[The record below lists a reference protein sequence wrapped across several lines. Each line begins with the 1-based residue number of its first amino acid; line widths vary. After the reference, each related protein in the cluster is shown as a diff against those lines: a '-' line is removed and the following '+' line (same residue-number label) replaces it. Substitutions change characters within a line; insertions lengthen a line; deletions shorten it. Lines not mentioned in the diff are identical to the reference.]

1 MSEEKSLSEVEMSAS
16 EGRSPREALSALRE
30 ALGADKRAGARKL
43 IEKYEK
49 LLRAHEK
56 EQTRVAAL
64 WIHEREALAAGAKR
78 VAGIDEAGR
87 GPLVGAVVTAAVL
100 LPEGWSCAGLNDS
113 KKLTPEK
120 REKLFVEIN
129 RSALAVG
136 VGRASAREI
145 DELNIYKATQTAME
159 RAVRVLSPLPDFLL
173 TDAMPLPALSSIPQK
188 PLIHGDAL
196 SASIAAASIIAKVTR
211 DHEMEDLD
219 QRYPGYGFM
228 AHKGYGTEEHLKAL
242 REKGPCPEHR
252 VSFGPVVQALLAQ
265 WGGGPVAYWKGRI
278 HQTQNAAELKQVGH
292 QIKRLGTPGLN
303 AKGLEELREDY
314 RVKMA
319 VWGGAL

>member
-1 MSEEKSLSEVEMSAS
+1 MSEEKSLSALETLAS
-16 EGRSPREALSALRE
+16 EGRSPLEALTVLRE
-30 ALGADKRAGARKL
+30 TLGTDARPGARKL

-49 LLRAHEK
+49 LLRAQEK
-56 EQTRVAAL
+56 EQTRVQAL
-64 WIHEREALAAGAKR
+64 WIYEREALAAGAKR

-87 GPLVGAVVTAAVL
+87 GPLVGAVVTAAVI
-100 LPEGWSCAGLNDS
+100 LPEGWSVAGLNDS

-159 RAVRVLSPLPDFLL
+159 RAVRAIDPLPDFLL
-173 TDAMPLPALSSIPQK
+173 TDAMPLPELALIPQK

-196 SASIAAASIIAKVTR
+196 SASIAAASIVAKVTR
-211 DHEMEDLD
+211 DHEMEELD
-219 QRYPGYGFM
+219 RQYPGYGFL

-252 VSFGPVVQALLAQ
+252 VSFGPVLQALLAQ
-265 WGGGPVAYWKGRI
+265 SKDGPVAYWKGRI
-278 HQTQNAAELKQVGH
+278 HQTQTPTELKQVGH

-319 VWGGAL
+319 ALGAKE